1 MRPADGTVSTLCG
14 KGREAGY
21 VNGPAAQARFQY
33 PLGLALDRN
42 EDLIIADSENHCVRK
57 VVLSAGFVTTV
68 AGVGAGVAARAN
80 LQGEAGH
87 ADREGPNAR
96 FHHPEAVAV
105 DGRNSILVADKG
117 NHCVRKISAV
127 YPRRYRTTTV
137 VGCPHKEKRGNVDG
151 IGPRARVSAPSSL
164 TVDER
169 GRLVV
174 TEFGSGDSVRVVEAS
189 LLPPAGLADSH
200 TLSLT
205 ERKRHSLERLLLV
218 EAEKIDRW
226 VYEASPFQIFV
237 KGLTGKTSTFMVS
250 PDDTVDTL
258 KSQISGKESC
268 PIEAQRLIYAGNQ
281 LQDGHT
287 LAHYDI
293 QKESTLHLVL
303 RLKGM
308 ISTFTSSDI
317 ADPLVNYLMLT
328 DIQRESARPPMEA
341 IRKKAEKEGHDRGLT
356 FTLSP
361 PTAEPVLDA
370 DARQLLCDFLDF
382 MWDKNTTSGDARVD
396 MRVRLHDEAF
406 VLLLAQ
412 QEPASER
419 DTRAADTLVSL
430 KRLWAETPGRGHSN
444 TGSCKIA
451 LRMTRGPTNACINF
465 HCDGTYASA
474 TVQVALNDVSEYEG
488 GRLCFFQTGRE
499 NRNKRFL
506 PDALVVLDRPAGSV
520 CRHAP
525 KVLHAVTSLTSGT
538 RKSLFV
544 VDTAN
549 GLGENGVIHACR
561 RDVESFF
568 EARGG
573 VMTPLRPM
581 SLASLN

>member
-1 MRPADGTVSTLCG
+1 MSTTSCS
-14 KGREAGY
+14 
-21 VNGPAAQARFQY
+21 PTF
-33 PLGLALDRN
+33 
-42 EDLIIADSENHCVRK
+42 
-57 VVLSAGFVTTV
+57 SAS
-68 AGVGAGVAARAN
+68 
-80 LQGEAGH
+80 L
-87 ADREGPNAR
+87 
-96 FHHPEAVAV
+96 
-105 DGRNSILVADKG
+105 
-117 NHCVRKISAV
+117 
-127 YPRRYRTTTV
+127 
-137 VGCPHKEKRGNVDG
+137 
-151 IGPRARVSAPSSL
+151 RARL
-164 TVDER
+164 
-169 GRLVV
+169 
-174 TEFGSGDSVRVVEAS
+174 
-189 LLPPAGLADSH
+189 
-200 TLSLT
+200 
-205 ERKRHSLERLLLV
+205 
-218 EAEKIDRW
+218 W
-226 VYEASPFQIFV
+226 
-237 KGLTGKTSTFMVS
+237 
-250 PDDTVDTL
+250 
-258 KSQISGKESC
+258 
-268 PIEAQRLIYAGNQ
+268 
-281 LQDGHT
+281 
-287 LAHYDI
+287 
-293 QKESTLHLVL
+293 
-303 RLKGM
+303 
-308 ISTFTSSDI
+308 
-317 ADPLVNYLMLT
+317 
-328 DIQRESARPPMEA
+328 EA

-412 QEPASER
+412 QGPVSER

-430 KRLWAETPGRGHSN
+430 KRLWAETPGRGHGN

-561 RDVESFF
+561 WDVESFF